1 MACDNW
7 HGFCIVSVRVKRVS
21 IDNDKGGLM
30 RNMQMKYGQQGFTL
44 IELMIVVAIIGILA
58 AIAIPQY
65 QDYTARAQVTRAVG
79 EMSALKTAAESAILE
94 GKTLISG
101 TSTAT
106 VTDLGW
112 TSSTLLGGTGDT
124 VGKAQITLT
133 GEATATPTIS
143 ASFGNQAGAALG
155 NATIQ
160 LARTATGIWSCAIIG
175 TGSVAGWKDSYA
187 PSGCAAS

>member
-1 MACDNW
+1 ML
-7 HGFCIVSVRVKRVS
+7 GKVKRFS
-21 IDNDKGGLM
+21 NDNDRGVLM
-30 RNMQMKYGQQGFTL
+30 RNMQMKHGQQGFTL

-65 QDYTARAQVTRAVG
+65 QDYTARAQVTRAVA
-79 EMSALKTAAESAILE
+79 EISALKTAAEAAILE

-106 VTDLGW
+106 ATDLGW
-112 TSSTLLGGTGDT
+112 TSSTLLGGANDT
-124 VGKAQITLT
+124 EGKVQITLT
-133 GEATATPTIS
+133 DEATATPTIS

-160 LARTATGIWSCAIIG
+160 LARTASGVWSCAITG
-175 TGSVAGWKDSYA
+175 TGTVAGWKDSYA